1 MVIQNPYRELVLAD
15 NDILVELETIYAQ
28 QGKWSEYIGNTN
40 PVVLEIGTGMGNFF
54 SKQVIENPEINY
66 VGMEIR
72 YKRLFQTAEKSRKN
86 NDSSDNFVLLKDF
99 GQNIDKIFGV
109 GEVFESYIFFP
120 DPWGKKQSQKKNR
133 LLQTDFL
140 THLYTITQDGG
151 KLYFKTDHR
160 EYFESVLAIIEKLGL
175 WKIEKIIDNYESDEI
190 FDMGN
195 ITEFEAFYR
204 GKNTD
209 INYLELVKTL

>member
-28 QGKWSEYIGNTN
+28 QWKWSEYIWNTN
-40 PVVLEIGTGMGNFF
+40 PVVLEIGTWMWNFF

-66 VGMEIR
+66 VWMEIR

-99 GQNIDKIFGV
+99 GQNIDKIFWV
-109 GEVFESYIFFP
+109 WEVFESYIFFP

-160 EYFESVLAIIEKLGL
+160 EYFESVLAIIEKLWL

-190 FDMGN
+190 FDMWN

-204 GKNTD
+204 WKNTD